1 MKGAAFRMDNG
12 LSLDGTER
20 GWRDAMER
28 ILVCLDASERAP
40 VVLATAVD
48 LARRL
53 GAKVR
58 LFRAVGLPHD
68 VPAHL
73 YSISSNSLAELLA
86 DEASK
91 DLVAQSRNVPA
102 ELLDGIYTHVGSPW
116 DGICRAAVEHDADLI
131 VIGSHGYGTFD
142 RLLGTTAAKVV
153 NHADRPVLVVR
164 PKSTA
169 VPKGQAWA
177 P

>member
-1 MKGAAFRMDNG
+1 
-12 LSLDGTER
+12 
-20 GWRDAMER
+20 MER

-40 VVLATAVD
+40 LVLATAVD

-68 VPAHL
+68 VPAYL
-73 YSISSNSLAELLA
+73 YSVSPESLAGLLM
-86 DEASK
+86 DEVKK
-91 DLVAQSRNVPA
+91 DLTLQSRSLSP
-102 ELLDGIYTHVGSPW
+102 ELLDGISTHVGSPW
-116 DGICRAAVEHDADLI
+116 DGICRAAIEHDADLI
-131 VIGSHGYGTFD
+131 VIGSHGYGMFD
-142 RLLGTTAAKVV
+142 RVLGTTAAKVV

-164 PKSTA
+164 PKSTTA
-169 VPKGQAWA
+169 RAEAWA